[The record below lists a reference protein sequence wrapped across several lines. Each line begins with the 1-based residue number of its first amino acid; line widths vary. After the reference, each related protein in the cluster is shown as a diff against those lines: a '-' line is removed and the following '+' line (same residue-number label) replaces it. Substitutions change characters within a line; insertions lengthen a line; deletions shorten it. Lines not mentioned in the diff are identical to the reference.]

1 MLYYTATTAV
11 IGFERTSYTGM
22 EGEQIEI
29 CVTTFSGVNN
39 LPNGLSVLIHFDYQA
54 GMLLLSFMYNI
65 KVLFLPFLLDH
76 RAINQFTGYGCV
88 NFSSNTRLDEDLT
101 IPITITQ
108 LFAGE
113 SGALIQPDTATLLV
127 KGGSYT

>member
-39 LPNGLSVLIHFDYQA
+39 LPNGLSVVIHFDYQ
-54 GMLLLSFMYNI
+54 
-65 KVLFLPFLLDH
+65 
-76 RAINQFTGYGCV
+76 
-88 NFSSNTRLDEDLT
+88 E
-101 IPITITQ
+101 
-108 LFAGE
+108 
-113 SGALIQPDTATLLV
+113 
-127 KGGSYT
+127 GGI